1 MNEIQY
7 EKPPG
12 TESPSTDQR
21 QKFVFNEFRDESAEL
36 NPFPAEPEVEIRTLL
51 ASGTQWC
58 SGDNAVVVTGFYDF
72 TRMKGGQPVP
82 GRRGSRCCLSRMA
95 ANG

>member
-21 QKFVFNEFRDESAEL
+21 QKLVLNEFRDQSAEWNL
-36 NPFPAEPEVEIRTLL
+36 FPAELYR
-51 ASGTQWC
+51 SGLISQI
-58 SGDNAVVVTGFYDF
+58 
-72 TRMKGGQPVP
+72 
-82 GRRGSRCCLSRMA
+82 
-95 ANG
+95 

>member
-21 QKFVFNEFRDESAEL
+21 QKFVSNEFRDESAEL
-36 NPFPAEPEVEIRTLL
+36 NPFLAEPYRAYFSNLKG
-51 ASGTQWC
+51 SGNK
-58 SGDNAVVVTGFYDF
+58 NAIGERYTMVL
-72 TRMKGGQPVP
+72 R
-82 GRRGSRCCLSRMA
+82 
-95 ANG
+95 

>member
-21 QKFVFNEFRDESAEL
+21 QKFVSNEFRDDSAEL
-36 NPFPAEPEVEIRTLL
+36 NLIFCKNSCCVMMPFSINSSSL
-51 ASGTQWC
+51 AQT
-58 SGDNAVVVTGFYDF
+58 DALAKL
-72 TRMKGGQPVP
+72 R
-82 GRRGSRCCLSRMA
+82 
-95 ANG
+95 